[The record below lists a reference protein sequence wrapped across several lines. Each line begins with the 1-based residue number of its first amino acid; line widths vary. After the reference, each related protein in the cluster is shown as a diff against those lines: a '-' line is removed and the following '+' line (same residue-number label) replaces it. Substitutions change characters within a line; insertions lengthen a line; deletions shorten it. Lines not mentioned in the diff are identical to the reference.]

1 MSRISLER
9 LASDNRDTI
18 VRYLEN
24 GGDDDLIMLSDV
36 QKKLLDRWRFADE
49 KIREKKYK
57 RETIANFIMAKY
69 NVTRDTAFRD
79 MVSAEYVFSSS
90 APLNKKYWVGMRIE
104 FLQTKIN
111 ECYLANDRISA
122 AQLEKVMQ
130 KYLEMYPDY
139 SAPKSPK
146 NIIFNFNNA
155 KKTDGDM
162 TVDAAYE
169 MVDEIVK
176 KLENNDDY

>member
-1 MSRISLER
+1 MSKTSLER

-18 VRYLEN
+18 LRYLEN
-24 GGDDDLIMLSDV
+24 GGDDDVIVLSDL

-69 NVTRDTAFRD
+69 QVTRDTAFRD

-104 FLQTKIN
+104 YLQGKIN
-111 ECYLANDRISA
+111 ECYLLKDRMSA

-146 NIIFNFNNA
+146 NIIFNFNGV
-155 KKTDGDM
+155 KKSDESL
-162 TVDAAYE
+162 TVDAAFE
-169 MVDEIVK
+169 VVDDIIK

>member
-1 MSRISLER
+1 MSKSSLDR
-9 LASDNRDTI
+9 LASDNKDAI
-18 VRYLEN
+18 LRYLEN
-24 GGDDDLIMLSDV
+24 GGDDELIVLTDV

-49 KIREKKYK
+49 KIREKKYR
-57 RETIANFIMAKY
+57 REAIANFIMAKY
-69 NVTRDTAFRD
+69 QVTRDTAFRD

-104 FLQTKIN
+104 FLQNKIN
-111 ECYLANDRISA
+111 ECYLLKDRMSA
-122 AQLEKVMQ
+122 AHLEKTMQ

-146 NIIFNFNNA
+146 NIIFNFIGT
-155 KKTDGDM
+155 KTSDESL

-169 MVDEIVK
+169 VVDDIIK

>member
-1 MSRISLER
+1 MSKTSLER

-18 VRYLEN
+18 LRYLEN
-24 GGDDDLIMLSDV
+24 GGDDDLIMLTDL

-57 RETIANFIMAKY
+57 RETIANFIMAKF

-104 FLQTKIN
+104 FLQNKIN
-111 ECYLANDRISA
+111 ECYLLKDRMSA

-130 KYLEMYPDY
+130 KYLEMYPDF

-146 NIIFNFNNA
+146 NIIFIVNNV
-155 KKTDGDM
+155 KQNDENL

-169 MVDEIVK
+169 AVDDIVK